1 MDGDTG
7 GFLSQH
13 GVTFLDDD
21 LSHREQPY
29 NKW

>member
-21 LSHREQPY
+21 LSLTRTTLQ
-29 NKW
+29 